1 MSNNDELEQL
11 EKSIDELTDTVAEA
25 FGTPAVAKAADDDGG
40 TISESELESLE
51 AEVADLES
59 SLNGAMN
66 KVATQTWD
74 ERVAKLA
81 ADENIPTHIAM
92 QRARRLYPEV
102 HLYTKAAPTALRIFE
117 SQCKTTF
124 ATQSANSRHGGAE
137 SRLDRP

>member
-11 EKSIDELTDTVAEA
+11 EKSIDELTETVAEA

-40 TISESELESLE
+40 TISESELKSLE

-59 SLNGAMN
+59 SLNNAMN

-92 QRARRLYPEV
+92 QRVSPAQSRGLSAVSTVWRQYPE
-102 HLYTKAAPTALRIFE
+102 I
-117 SQCKTTF
+117 
-124 ATQSANSRHGGAE
+124 N
-137 SRLDRP
+137 